1 MPLCLANII
10 PSVNP
15 RQSIQIRGAREHNLR
30 SLDVDIPRDRL
41 VVMTGVS
48 GSGKSSLAFD
58 TIFAEGQRKYM
69 ESLSAYARQFL
80 ARMQKPDVE
89 SIEGLPPT
97 IAIEQRRGGHNPR
110 STVATTT
117 EIYDHLRVLF
127 ARCGEPRCWQV
138 IGGSAARPR
147 FCGQP
152 ISATSATQIV
162 ETLVNFE
169 QCTRMLICS
178 PVVRGRKGYHR
189 DVIEGLQKHGFV
201 RARVDGE
208 VIDIR
213 EALKAGGDNP
223 LGLGRYEQH
232 TIEAVV
238 DRVVVDAAARQRIAD
253 SVEVALGLS
262 EGLLL
267 VLLEQGGRWV
277 EHRFSEKLACPDHPE
292 CSLEELEPRV
302 FSFNSPY
309 GACPACDGLGVKSE
323 FDEELIVPDPS
334 LGLATGA
341 LEPWRKNG
349 RRMNTYYSRLIRRF
363 CNDMGTE
370 RSTPYDKLTKTARR
384 ILMRGSTEADEARHH
399 FSFEGVIP
407 NLRRRYENTESD
419 YVKERLRGY
428 MSSTGC
434 PRCGGR
440 RLRTEA
446 LCVVLRSGRL
456 AVNIADV
463 TALTIDQ
470 AIGFFETI
478 ELSEEKRQIA
488 EPVLREVNSRLAFLA
503 SVGLNYLT
511 LDRTSST
518 LSGGE
523 AQRIRLATQV

>member
-1 MPLCLANII
+1 MKP
-10 PSVNP
+10 P
-15 RQSIQIRGAREHNLR
+15 QSIQVRGAREHNLR

-58 TIFAEGQRKYM
+58 TIFAEGQRKFM

-80 ARMQKPDVE
+80 AQMQKPDVE

-127 ARCGEPRCWQV
+127 ARCGDPRCWQV
-138 IGGSAARPR
+138 VGGSVSRPR

-162 ETLVNFE
+162 ETLVNFD
-169 QCTRMLICS
+169 QGTRLLICS
-178 PVVRGRKGYHR
+178 PVVRGRK
-189 DVIEGLQKHGFV
+189 
-201 RARVDGE
+201 
-208 VIDIR
+208 
-213 EALKAGGDNP
+213 
-223 LGLGRYEQH
+223 RYEQH

-238 DRVVVDAAARQRIAD
+238 DRVVVDAGARQRIAD

-267 VLLEQGGRWV
+267 VLVEQGNRWV

-309 GACPACDGLGVKSE
+309 GACPDCDGLGVKSE
-323 FDEELIVPDPS
+323 FDEELIVPDRS
-334 LGLATGA
+334 LGVATGA
-341 LEPWRKNG
+341 IEPWRKNG
-349 RRMNTYYSRLIRRF
+349 RRMNSYYSRLMRRF
-363 CNDMGTE
+363 CNDMGAQ
-370 RSTPYDKLTKTARR
+370 RSTTYDKLSKNAIR
-384 ILMRGSTEADEARHH
+384 ILMRGSTEADEARHG

-407 NLRRRYENTESD
+407 NLRRRYENTDSD

-446 LCVVLRSGRL
+446 LHVVLRSGRL
-456 AVNIADV
+456 AVSIADV
-463 TALTIDQ
+463 TAMTIDQ
-470 AIGFFETI
+470 AIGLFETI
-478 ELSEEKRQIA
+478 ELSEEKRYIA
-488 EPVLREVNSRLAFLA
+488 EPILRDLKVVAVDQRLRARRA
-503 SVGLNYLT
+503 D
-511 LDRTSST
+511 DRAAPARQRPAHRHPAAPRPDRQHRP
-518 LSGGE
+518 GGRARRE
-523 AQRIRLATQV
+523 DDPRRRPPHRHRARPGPPRRHRRRRGHGR